1 MLTSVV
7 IDFHRYTFESTNS
20 IELFSHKII
29 LTMLSFSS
37 PVVLSV
43 SILTAIG
50 AYVLFGPE
58 PKDRRKR
65 GLFLF

>member
-1 MLTSVV
+1 MLTLP
-7 IDFHRYTFESTNS
+7 I
-20 IELFSHKII
+20 
-29 LTMLSFSS
+29 SFSS

-58 PKDRRKR
+58 PKGRRKR
-65 GLFLF
+65 GSND

>member
-1 MLTSVV
+1 MLSFP
-7 IDFHRYTFESTNS
+7 I
-20 IELFSHKII
+20 
-29 LTMLSFSS
+29 SFSS

-58 PKDRRKR
+58 PTDRRKR
-65 GLFLF
+65 GLFYFDYENEKSFLSF